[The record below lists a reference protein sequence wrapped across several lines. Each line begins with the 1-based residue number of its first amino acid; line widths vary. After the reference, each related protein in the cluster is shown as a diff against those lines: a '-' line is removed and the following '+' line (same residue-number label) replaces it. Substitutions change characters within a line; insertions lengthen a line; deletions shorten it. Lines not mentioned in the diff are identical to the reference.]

1 MDSICISLIT
11 SDVEDLFM
19 SLLAIYIYIF
29 FGKES
34 FFFFA
39 KVVIGMFIF
48 LLLSCKSFYT

>member
-34 FFFFA
+34 FFFA